1 MFGVL
6 TPRVDVTSAYDIH
19 TIQQTRNEST
29 HTYQIEFILIQYQM
43 IATNLQENL

>member
-6 TPRVDVTSAYDIH
+6 TPRVDVTSPYNIH
-19 TIQQTRNEST
+19 TLSSKQGMR
-29 HTYQIEFILIQYQM
+29 ILQYQM